1 MEKKATIIDDH
12 DDDVIDAN
20 TIMEEVV
27 DVSESLANVRDAECT
42 PVSEKVE
49 LSDAAIVLILV
60 SGLMPRT
67 NSSCGSVWEFPHV
80 ELLLNVYFQYALEDF
95 GFTLSASKDAPTT
108 SPLHVLAK
116 GKACLY
122 NVLQSVA
129 STCQCKLT
137 TWPCLLAGPK
147 TYKFPTSQAYSRGCC
162 C

>member
-49 LSDAAIVLILV
+49 LSDAATVLILV

-80 ELLLNVYFQYALEDF
+80 ELLLNVYF
-95 GFTLSASKDAPTT
+95 
-108 SPLHVLAK
+108 
-116 GKACLY
+116 
-122 NVLQSVA
+122 
-129 STCQCKLT
+129 
-137 TWPCLLAGPK
+137 
-147 TYKFPTSQAYSRGCC
+147 
-162 C
+162 